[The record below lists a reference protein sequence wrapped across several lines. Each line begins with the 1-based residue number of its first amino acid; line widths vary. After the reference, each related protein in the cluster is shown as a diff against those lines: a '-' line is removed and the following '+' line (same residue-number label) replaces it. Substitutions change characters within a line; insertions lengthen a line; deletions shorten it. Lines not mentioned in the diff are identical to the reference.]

1 MPRTFL
7 RHFIFILGLLVACLL
22 GLGTLILSTSP
33 NVTGNGS
40 LNEAERREVEQLIA
54 DYSPNRLRGSGEQQL
69 TLNAHELTM
78 LGNVLLNSVP
88 GLQPAAMKVAISGAT
103 ADGEISIPQTLGPF
117 GTVYL
122 NLSASFAQQGDSV
135 QLTSLRAGRLPIPRY
150 FTNAAQAWLASRL
163 QAAGTPREELLVLR
177 RNLDNTALANDELQ
191 LRLQWNEQTLERLR
205 SQARQWAISA
215 EDRERVRAYY
225 QEIVRI
231 SEQQAVDNRFVSLH
245 RFLPSLF
252 TLAVER
258 SDSADD
264 AIAENRALLLTLSM
278 FTNELPVSDLLGS
291 QPDIQPGEADTR
303 VTDLR
308 TMMFYR
314 HDLSL
319 HFTTAAAIAASAGV
333 DLADILGTAKEVYD
347 SRQRSGFSFSD
358 LTANLSGMALGEAA
372 TQPESAQ
379 QLQRR
384 MAAAQAETDYMPTP
398 RTDADGMTEEEFA
411 QRFVDRSSDV
421 YNSRLSDINEL
432 IAALPVYTD

>member
-1 MPRTFL
+1 M
-7 RHFIFILGLLVACLL
+7 
-22 GLGTLILSTSP
+22 
-33 NVTGNGS
+33 
-40 LNEAERREVEQLIA
+40 
-54 DYSPNRLRGSGEQQL
+54 
-69 TLNAHELTM
+69 
-78 LGNVLLNSVP
+78 
-88 GLQPAAMKVAISGAT
+88 
-103 ADGEISIPQTLGPF
+103 
-117 GTVYL
+117 
-122 NLSASFAQQGDSV
+122 
-135 QLTSLRAGRLPIPRY
+135 
-150 FTNAAQAWLASRL
+150 
-163 QAAGTPREELLVLR
+163 
-177 RNLDNTALANDELQ
+177 
-191 LRLQWNEQTLERLR
+191 R

-231 SEQQAVDNRFVSLH
+231 AEQQAVDNRFVSLH

-278 FTNELPVSDLLGS
+278 FTNELPVSDLLGPH
-291 QPDIQPGEADTR
+291 PDIQPGEADTR
-303 VTDLR
+303 ATDLR